1 MVGIVRSIPAQV
13 AYSKGEESRQARR
26 RIVSF
31 AASMGSETETPEDVE
46 VLDLSETGFR
56 LRSGA
61 TVERGACLLIRLPG
75 SEPVRARVVWCGDGM
90 IGCAFLEQ
98 LHTATLDLIIGRKS
112 GPWKPVQRRAS
123 FGLKAAG

>member
-1 MVGIVRSIPAQV
+1 MADTIRSIPAQI
-13 AYSKGEESRQARR
+13 AYSNGEESRQARR

-31 AASMGSETETPEDVE
+31 AASMGGESQTPEDVE

-56 LRSGA
+56 LKSGA
-61 TVERGACLLIRLPG
+61 SVERGACLLIRLPG
-75 SEPVRARVVWCGDGM
+75 TEPVRARVVWCGDGQ

-98 LHTATLDLIIGRKS
+98 LHTATVDLIVGRKC
-112 GPWKPVQRRAS
+112 GPWKPVQRRNT